1 HELLQ
6 SQQRLADTISQ
17 IRLIEIKS
25 IKDKNQ
31 VRRMKRENEIQTQQ
45 TSMRQQKESEFLRE
59 IQLCKARQ
67 LGEIN
72 DLEIRNMEEIDE
84 LIVQHRMEEYQL
96 LEKQTAAEYE
106 MTSGIARQKFNLEA
120 GLLQDKQKDI
130 RTSSLRTQK
139 RADKVL
145 AKAQRVAIRGREKGL
160 LAEHP
165 IILGDTSSIQ
175 NSFDDGQS
183 ESESNSESN
192 TGSSI
197 TGGSALSLN
206 EDEVK
211 PVNTET
217 EKNSAMN
224 RATQVLSE
232 HEKEI
237 VGLTEAGNER
247 LKSLAIH
254 HKKVLGELRQLQR
267 TSISQKNKD
276 HRRKLSDLL
285 KEHEEEV
292 EQIKV
297 EQAATMQ

>member
-1 HELLQ
+1 
-6 SQQRLADTISQ
+6 
-17 IRLIEIKS
+17 
-25 IKDKNQ
+25 
-31 VRRMKRENEIQTQQ
+31 
-45 TSMRQQKESEFLRE
+45 
-59 IQLCKARQ
+59 
-67 LGEIN
+67 
-72 DLEIRNMEEIDE
+72 MEEIDE

-130 RTSSLRTQK
+130 RTASLRTQK

-237 VGLTEAGNER
+237 VGLTEAG
-247 LKSLAIH
+247 L
-254 HKKVLGELRQLQR
+254 
-267 TSISQKNKD
+267 
-276 HRRKLSDLL
+276 LS
-285 KEHEEEV
+285 ESFV
-292 EQIKV
+292 NIQ
-297 EQAATMQ
+297 